1 MQRIHIG
8 YHRALVG
15 LFSFLLY
22 VTLFAPGI
30 EAAEEASPIPV
41 PGMVTMVDLGAKKC
55 IPCKMMAPILEELE
69 KEYKDRAAIIF
80 IDVWENPGAGGKFAI
95 QVIPTQI
102 FYDANGKEVLRHQG
116 FMAKDAIVAELTKL
130 GVK

>member
-1 MQRIHIG
+1 MKRNQVYLPGVI
-8 YHRALVG
+8 VG
-15 LFSFLLY
+15 LCCFLLY
-22 VTLFAPGI
+22 ATLLAPG
-30 EAAEEASPIPV
+30 ARAEEAPPIPV

-102 FYDANGKEVLRHQG
+102 FYDADGKEVLRHQG